1 MVGWSKVRE
10 RLEGKTANRSRRRHR
25 SDSGVGDSGSDGGH
39 GDSGQ
44 MVDLE
49 TRGSDRGLG
58 DLGQMVDLDT
68 RGSDGG
74 LGDSRSDGGLGDLGQ
89 MVDLETRGSDGGL
102 GDSGV
107 RWWAWRLGG
116 QMVGLETG
124 VRWWTWRRRL
134 GGAGCGPAGGRAERS
149 GPRWLP
155 PPMPA
160 ASAPSSCPS
169 CESRE
174 SDIISMRQIEGGAHI
189 EGAAAM
195 LRYDFKLAVV
205 GP

>member
-107 RWWAWRLGG
+107 RWWAWRLGSDG
-116 QMVGLETG
+116 GLGDSG
-124 VRWWTWRRRL
+124 VRWWAWRL
-134 GGAGCGPAGGRAERS
+134 GSDGGLGEGNSEVLVVVQLVVVQSDQGLDGFLHRCQLHQRHLPVLPVRAGKVTS
-149 GPRWLP
+149 
-155 PPMPA
+155 
-160 ASAPSSCPS
+160 SA
-169 CESRE
+169 
-174 SDIISMRQIEGGAHI
+174 
-189 EGAAAM
+189 
-195 LRYDFKLAVV
+195 
-205 GP
+205 